1 MKRKIELLA
10 PGGDLD
16 SIKAAIIAGADSVYC
31 GLNNFN
37 ARNRATNIEF
47 EDLNGV
53 IHLAHGNNCKV
64 FLALNIIIVGSE
76 IPALISLLNKL
87 INTKIDG
94 VIVQDL
100 GLFYLLSKYFKGLEL
115 HASTQL
121 TTHNEGQIKFLSK
134 LNAARVNLSRELN
147 IDEIKELTVVGHQ
160 HNILIEV
167 FVHGSYCISFSGLCY
182 ISSVFGGK
190 SGNRGRCSQPC
201 RDRYITT
208 PKGKN
213 FPLNL
218 KDNSAYFDLKEI
230 YDAGVDSIKIEGRK
244 KKFDYVYTV
253 VNCWKKQILSFYN
266 EDKLNDDNSDFYKVF
281 NRDFSNAYLKGNID
295 KNLFIDNP
303 RDHSI
308 KQFSGINNDSANK
321 ELLKEKIAYYED
333 KAKITAT
340 VVKKI
345 QQLSIAKTPLIIS
358 ISGKLSTPLKVSV
371 KTPDTFFDVFS
382 EINLVDAGT
391 YGLDQFILTQN
402 GGKKTIASGNNDLAT
417 ENKKRAA
424 ASLNYD
430 NFLERFKVLNNT
442 EYYIEL
448 LELENL
454 QSDLF
459 IPFKELTSIK
469 KRILFILNG
478 SQEFIEPIEV
488 PVFNKQKTIKIEPV
502 LSVLISSQKD
512 LHLCNE
518 TSADIF
524 FQLPNC
530 FNNEYSE
537 FVDLF
542 VENEKL
548 VPWFPPVLIGEN
560 YTAAID
566 LLQQV
571 KPSRIVTNNTGIA
584 HAASEQGIPWI
595 AGPYLNIVNS
605 FSLLCLKE
613 KFNCYGS
620 FISNE
625 ISKKQIKYI
634 VSPDNFKLYYSI
646 YHPVLLMNSRQCLL
660 HQVVGCEK
668 DRIDEDCIQKC
679 IKSSSIT
686 SLKNG
691 PLFIEKGRGN
701 YHCIYNNNNYLN
713 TDVVTDFQDTF
724 AGFFI
729 DLRDVKTET
738 QIEMEKARIIK
749 LFEDMLK
756 GNLGSIKELRQV
768 IYPSTTDQYVKGI

>member
-16 SIKAAIIAGADSVYC
+16 SIKAAIVAGADAVYC

-76 IPALISLLNKL
+76 IPVLISVLNKL

-94 VIVQDL
+94 VIIQDL
-100 GLFYLLSKYFKGLEL
+100 GLLYLLSKYFKDLEI

-147 IDEIKELTVVGHQ
+147 IDEIKDLTLVGHQ
-160 HNILIEV
+160 HNILTEV

-201 RDRYITT
+201 RDRYVTT
-208 PKGKN
+208 SEGKN

-253 VNCWKKQILSFYN
+253 VNSWKKQILSLYN
-266 EDKLNDDNSDFYKVF
+266 EGKLSNDNSDFYKVF
-281 NRDFSNAYLKGNID
+281 NRDFSNAYLQGNID

-308 KQFSGINNDSANK
+308 KQFSGVNNDSANK

-333 KAKITAT
+333 KATITAS
-340 VVKKI
+340 VVNKI
-345 QQLSIAKTPLIIS
+345 QRLSIAKNPLIIS
-358 ISGKLSTPLKVSV
+358 ISGKLGTPLKVSV
-371 KTPDTFFDVFS
+371 KTPDTFYDVFS
-382 EINLVDAGT
+382 EMNLVDVGT
-391 YGLDQFILTQN
+391 YGLDQYVPGQSS
-402 GGKKTIASGNNDLAT
+402 GKTISSGNNDLAT
-417 ENKKRAA
+417 ANKKRAA

-430 NFLERFKVLNNT
+430 NFMERFKGLSNT

-454 QSDLF
+454 QNDLF
-459 IPFKELTSIK
+459 IPFKELSSIK
-469 KRILFILNG
+469 KRIVFILNG
-478 SQEFIEPIEV
+478 SREFIEPIDV
-488 PVFNKQKTIKIEPV
+488 PVFKKQETIKIEPV

-537 FVDLF
+537 FVDLL
-542 VENEKL
+542 VENETL
-548 VPWFPPVLIGEN
+548 VPWFPPILIGED
-560 YTAAID
+560 YTAAVE

-571 KPSRIVTNNTGIA
+571 KPCRIVTNNTGIA

-625 ISKKQIKYI
+625 ISEKQIKYI

-646 YHPVLLMNSRQCLL
+646 YHPILLMNSRQCLL
-660 HQVVGCEK
+660 HQVIGCEK
-668 DRIDEDCIQKC
+668 DRIDDECIQKC

-686 SLKNG
+686 SLKKVS
-691 PLFIEKGRGN
+691 LCIEKGMGD
-701 YHCIYNNNNYLN
+701 YHCIYNDNNYLN
-713 TDVVTDFQDTF
+713 TDVVTDFPDVF
-724 AGFFI
+724 ASFLI
-729 DLRDVKTET
+729 DLREIKTET
-738 QIEMEKARIIK
+738 QIEMDKLRIIN
-749 LFEDMLK
+749 LFESLLK
-756 GNLGSIKELRQV
+756 GNPDTIKELKQ
-768 IYPSTTDQYVKGI
+768 IIHPSTYDQYLKGI